1 MFLDRITKWQRKCWV
16 WHATQ
21 SYGEAMKSSSKLP
34 KSAAWVTP
42 SARRMLAHFSVS
54 PRSLSLIHISAAQ
67 DPRAQ
72 AVVTA
77 ADVWSAVVTTPRT
90 HFQKII
96 YILRRRMARKSFQ
109 NRK

>member
-1 MFLDRITKWQRKCWV
+1 MFSVLITRRRRKYLA
-16 WHATQ
+16 WHATE
-21 SYGEAMKSSSKLP
+21 SYGAEMKSSRKLP
-34 KSAAWVTP
+34 KSAAWDRL
-42 SARRMLAHFSVS
+42 SARRMSAHFSGS
-54 PRSLSLIHISAAQ
+54 PRSLSLIHFSAAQ

-96 YILRRRMARKSFQ
+96 YILRRRIARKSFQ